1 MRLKQALE
9 AYECEHMRLGLGK
22 RRDWWKMLEML
33 EKFSK
38 YGKFW
43 KFGLIAQERAGRSF
57 HYFTE

>member
-1 MRLKQALE
+1 
-9 AYECEHMRLGLGK
+9 
-22 RRDWWKMLEML
+22 MLEKL

-38 YGKFW
+38 YGKIW